1 MIVFFLFFMLRQPP
15 ISTRTDTLFPFTTL
29 FRSLRRCCTSG
40 LLLRPPSSQWAASV
54 RGAASVRARL
64 RTGAGAL
71 AACCLG
77 GMFDIALEVASG
89 GGLLGY
95 RLARLLD
102 RGLGGLLH
110 LAPLTQRR
118 VLGGLPGP
126 LGALAEQDR
135 KSTRLNSSP

>member
-1 MIVFFLFFMLRQPP
+1 M
-15 ISTRTDTLFPFTTL
+15 
-29 FRSLRRCCTSG
+29 CCILG
-40 LLLRPPSSQWAASV
+40 LILRPSSSQWAASV
-54 RGAASVRARL
+54 RGAASGRARL

-126 LGALAEQDR
+126 LGALAEHVVLARCAWQR
-135 KSTRLNSSP
+135 SEERRVGKECVTTFKSRGWP